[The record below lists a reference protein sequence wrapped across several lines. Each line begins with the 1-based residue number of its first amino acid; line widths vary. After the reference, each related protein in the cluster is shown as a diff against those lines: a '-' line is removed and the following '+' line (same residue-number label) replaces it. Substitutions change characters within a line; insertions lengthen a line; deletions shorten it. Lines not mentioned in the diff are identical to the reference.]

1 MGRPVTCECGQ
12 CPKCRHREN
21 VRLYNKVNRLT
32 RTSPEP
38 NSFDD
43 LQICYSPQ
51 SSLNP
56 QYLQQFQSG
65 RKAKC
70 GRVAPFPALS

>member
-1 MGRPVTCECGQ
+1 MGRPITCECGQ

-21 VRLYNKVNRLT
+21 VRIYNKVNAAMR
-32 RTSPEP
+32 RARER

-43 LQICYSPQ
+43 LNIYYSPQ

-56 QYLQQFQSG
+56 QYLEHLQNG